1 MAYAV
6 IVDGVTFPACTG
18 VRTVVVAAHL
28 SATTHIRVLFTLV
41 HVILTLTSGPA
52 AATDTASGRVTIQT
66 TPITHTGQPTLGAVA
81 ETGARR
87 ARALIGVELEAAV
100 TGAGEAAVRVFTRLS
115 AQTVFTLVVVHARL
129 VVCRVKVV
137 TRVAEAQRDQGV
149 GGGILHSPAALTATA
164 VCTNGLDL
172 TGLNTAHSVDESVA
186 VFTQTL
192 VAPFSVVA
200 DLLTVVRLLGAL
212 VDVSTGAEI
221 AGEPEAS
228 GAGTLVAACCV
239 VASRLTVVQ
248 LLVLTLVNVQTKI
261 HLT

>member
-6 IVDGVTFPACTG
+6 IVDGITFPTCTG

-28 SATTHIRVLFTLV
+28 SATTYIRVLFTLV
-41 HVILTLTSGPA
+41 HVILALTSGPA
-52 AATDTASGRVTIQT
+52 AATDTASGRVTVLT
-66 TPITHTGQPTLGAVA
+66 TPIAHTGQPTLGAVA
-81 ETGARR
+81 QTGTRR

-100 TGAGEAAVRVFTRLS
+100 TGAGETALRVVTRLS

-137 TRVAEAQRDQGV
+137 TRVAEAQRDEGA
-149 GGGILHSPAALTATA
+149 GGGILYSPAALTATA
-164 VCTNGLDL
+164 VCTNGLAFM
-172 TGLNTAHSVDESVA
+172 GLNTVPRVDESVA

-212 VDVSTGAEI
+212 VDVKAGDEI
-221 AGEPEAS
+221 AG
-228 GAGTLVAACCV
+228 
-239 VASRLTVVQ
+239 
-248 LLVLTLVNVQTKI
+248 
-261 HLT
+261 

>member
-1 MAYAV
+1 M
-6 IVDGVTFPACTG
+6 
-18 VRTVVVAAHL
+18 
-28 SATTHIRVLFTLV
+28 
-41 HVILTLTSGPA
+41 
-52 AATDTASGRVTIQT
+52 
-66 TPITHTGQPTLGAVA
+66 
-81 ETGARR
+81 
-87 ARALIGVELEAAV
+87 
-100 TGAGEAAVRVFTRLS
+100 
-115 AQTVFTLVVVHARL
+115 VHARL
-129 VVCRVKVV
+129 VVCRIKVV
-137 TRVAEAQRDQGV
+137 ARVAEAQRDQAV

-164 VCTNGLDL
+164 VCTNGLAF
-172 TGLNTAHSVDESVA
+172 TGLNTVHSVDESVA

-200 DLLTVVRLLGAL
+200 DLLTVVRHLGAL
-212 VDVSTGAEI
+212 IDVSAGAEI